1 MKNKKENN
9 ITYMNV
15 GENIRTWRKIKGIEQ
30 KDLAQMID
38 KSVTTISNI
47 ETGVSD
53 PNTKLLQDIASAL
66 QIEPSQL
73 LINPSQMI
81 SFTNSPQSN
90 AIVYGNATQQT
101 TDKDILDRLTN
112 IMEKMASFFTSKD
125 KGK

>member
-1 MKNKKENN
+1 MKSKKENN